1 MWKKEKK
8 NEHKFHVHM
17 CMLEL
22 LSNIPLGHNCIEL
35 LLHVVYD
42 SMIMCLFLLLV
53 ALEL

>member
-1 MWKKEKK
+1 MEERKKK

-42 SMIMCLFLLLV
+42 LMIMCLFLLLV